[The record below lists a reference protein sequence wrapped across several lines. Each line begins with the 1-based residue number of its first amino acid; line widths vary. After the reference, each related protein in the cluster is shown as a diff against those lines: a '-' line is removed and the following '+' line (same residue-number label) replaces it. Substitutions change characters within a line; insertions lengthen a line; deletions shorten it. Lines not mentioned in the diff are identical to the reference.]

1 MRLYVILRNMPRVSA
16 SISDEQAE
24 LIEDLA
30 GDDGPYSS
38 KSEVLREC
46 IKAYNRVD
54 ELEREND
61 RLHRE
66 RRQLL
71 DQREERNELV
81 RYAEDQREQDQ
92 RVQDRRE
99 KPVWTRV
106 RWWVLG
112 EPSSP

>member
-1 MRLYVILRNMPRVSA
+1 MRYFIQRSQEA
-16 SISDEQAE
+16 
-24 LIEDLA
+24 
-30 GDDGPYSS
+30 DD
-38 KSEVLREC
+38 
-46 IKAYNRVD
+46 
-54 ELEREND
+54 LERENE

-71 DQREERNELV
+71 DQREEWNELV
-81 RYAEDQREQDQ
+81 RYAEDQREQEQ

-112 EPSSP
+112 EPSA

>member
-1 MRLYVILRNMPRVSA
+1 MPRITVSL
-16 SISDEQAE
+16 SDEQAE
-24 LIEDLA
+24 RIEELA

-38 KSEVLREC
+38 KSEVMRYFIRRSQE
-46 IKAYNRVD
+46 AD
-54 ELEREND
+54 DLERENE

-81 RYAEDQREQDQ
+81 RYAEDQREQEQ
-92 RVQDRRE
+92 RTQNRRE
-99 KPVWTRV
+99 KPVWTRM

-112 EPSSP
+112 EPSS